1 MPVACITGAS
11 SGIGKEFAVQLADRG
26 FDLILIA
33 RNTDALEKISESLGV
48 HVDILHCDLSSEVQ
62 TIELA
67 EQLKRRK
74 IDMLINNAGFG
85 DIGYFD
91 ETGMAKDMDM
101 INVNIRA
108 LHILT
113 KKLLPVFLKRDKGY
127 ILNVASSAGLLPGG
141 PYMAAYYAT
150 KAYVVSMTSAIYHE
164 LKIRKSHVHISA
176 LCPGPVDTNF
186 NDTAG
191 VKFSLKGISAQ
202 RCVEYALKM
211 FAKGKL
217 LIVPT
222 FTMKAATAGAHF
234 LPRKM
239 VLAVTANQQKKKQTS
254 GKGE

>member
-176 LCPGPVDTNF
+176 
-186 NDTAG
+186 
-191 VKFSLKGISAQ
+191 
-202 RCVEYALKM
+202 
-211 FAKGKL
+211 
-217 LIVPT
+217 
-222 FTMKAATAGAHF
+222 
-234 LPRKM
+234 
-239 VLAVTANQQKKKQTS
+239 
-254 GKGE
+254 

>member
-101 INVNIRA
+101 INVNIR
-108 LHILT
+108 I
-113 KKLLPVFLKRDKGY
+113 F
-127 ILNVASSAGLLPGG
+127 
-141 PYMAAYYAT
+141 
-150 KAYVVSMTSAIYHE
+150 
-164 LKIRKSHVHISA
+164 
-176 LCPGPVDTNF
+176 
-186 NDTAG
+186 
-191 VKFSLKGISAQ
+191 
-202 RCVEYALKM
+202 
-211 FAKGKL
+211 
-217 LIVPT
+217 
-222 FTMKAATAGAHF
+222 
-234 LPRKM
+234 
-239 VLAVTANQQKKKQTS
+239 
-254 GKGE
+254 